1 MARPMLFS
9 GFVMNTAS
17 HILHGLWRRPDAHQV
32 DFNSLGFWIDLVREL
47 ERGLFDVIF
56 FADVHGTYG
65 KRGGRYAKHVES
77 GLQIPSNDPS
87 VLLSA
92 LACNTEHL
100 GLAITSSIVQEH
112 PFNFARKFSTLD
124 HASRGRIA
132 WNIVTNGLPNGA
144 RNFDLDDLTP
154 HEERYAWAGEY
165 MEVVYKLW
173 EGSWED
179 DALLQDRVSG
189 RHGDPDKVHRINHV
203 GPRYRVEGPHQCAP
217 SPQRTPLLF
226 QAGASPTGMDF
237 AATHAEA
244 VFLIAPTP
252 ALAETSIAGITER
265 MRALGRTRED
275 IRFFQ
280 GLSFVIGSTEEEVAR
295 LDRELDEAIDME
307 AMVTHLGGVM
317 DIELDSA
324 PMDLP
329 ITDLETE
336 GSQSLLDWV
345 RLAVTDREPVV
356 RDIGMLAARA
366 SRVSGTPESIADQL
380 AAWQAAGIDGVNVIN
395 ATIPGSYTQFIDEVM
410 PVLRAR
416 GMARESYEPGTLRH
430 RIFGHDRLPASH
442 PGAAWR
448 GAFGN

>member
-1 MARPMLFS
+1 MARPLLFS

-17 HILHGLWRRPDAHQV
+17 HILHGLWRRPDAGQV
-32 DFNSLGFWIDLVREL
+32 DFNSLEFWIDLVREL

-100 GLAITSSIVQEH
+100 GLAITSSILQEH

-179 DALLQDRVSG
+179 DALLQDRSNG
-189 RHGDPDKVHRINHV
+189 RHADPDKVHRINHV
-203 GPRYRVEGPHQCAP
+203 GQHYRVEGPHLCAP

-226 QAGASPTGMDF
+226 QAGASPTGASSPRSTF
-237 AATHAEA
+237 SGPAHARKRSSSRAAACT
-244 VFLIAPTP
+244 
-252 ALAETSIAGITER
+252 
-265 MRALGRTRED
+265 
-275 IRFFQ
+275 
-280 GLSFVIGSTEEEVAR
+280 
-295 LDRELDEAIDME
+295 
-307 AMVTHLGGVM
+307 
-317 DIELDSA
+317 
-324 PMDLP
+324 
-329 ITDLETE
+329 
-336 GSQSLLDWV
+336 
-345 RLAVTDREPVV
+345 
-356 RDIGMLAARA
+356 
-366 SRVSGTPESIADQL
+366 
-380 AAWQAAGIDGVNVIN
+380 
-395 ATIPGSYTQFIDEVM
+395 
-410 PVLRAR
+410 
-416 GMARESYEPGTLRH
+416 
-430 RIFGHDRLPASH
+430 
-442 PGAAWR
+442 
-448 GAFGN
+448 